1 MSKGQLPR
9 AMRAAGYSIAGDQGL
24 EIRVGA
30 KSFEGLLSCPGYQMS
45 AILRGG
51 GGDGKTS
58 QQVPFLLGILV

>member
-1 MSKGQLPR
+1 MG
-9 AMRAAGYSIAGDQGL
+9 AAGYSVTGDQGR

-30 KSFEGLLSCPGYQMS
+30 ESFVGLLSCPGYQMS

-51 GGDGKTS
+51 VRGDGKTS

>member
-9 AMRAAGYSIAGDQGL
+9 AMRVAGYSIAGDQGL

-30 KSFEGLLSCPGYQMS
+30 ESFEGLLSCPGYQMS

-51 GGDGKTS
+51 VEGW
-58 QQVPFLLGILV
+58 